1 LTRTTKILKI
11 ESVDQIPTIDSIK
24 AIPREVSLKLVF
36 GETIQKQREI
46 IGGNLKNELE
56 GFQVS
61 IHMTEPQINISKL
74 ITDLEIEENQD
85 FFEKCAK
92 DYRHLGK
99 KLIFELA
106 DKLNVRINPEFP
118 LETFNE
124 FKGNKKETGKLDSW
138 KYYIHG
144 FHCGFE
150 NIMTGQLIEVSLVF
164 GLEFGDIDPFFFSQF
179 IKSTP
184 KYRPLPIDIFEDYA
198 DGKKI
203 NEKMIS
209 LGKFERINSNI
220 ENHYGVVVT
229 DRSKVEINEFK
240 KQPENKIFKFIKF
253 LRLKK

>member
-1 LTRTTKILKI
+1 
-11 ESVDQIPTIDSIK
+11 
-24 AIPREVSLKLVF
+24 
-36 GETIQKQREI
+36 
-46 IGGNLKNELE
+46 
-56 GFQVS
+56 
-61 IHMTEPQINISKL
+61 MISKL

-92 DYRHLGK
+92 DYRQLGK

-106 DKLNVRINPEFP
+106 DELNVTINPEFP

-124 FKGNKKETGKLDSW
+124 FKRNKKESGKLDSW
-138 KYYIHG
+138 KYSIHG

-150 NIMTGQLIEVSLVF
+150 NVMTGQFIEVSLVF

-240 KQPENKIFKFIKF
+240 KQPENWIFKFLKF
-253 LRLKK
+253 IRLKK